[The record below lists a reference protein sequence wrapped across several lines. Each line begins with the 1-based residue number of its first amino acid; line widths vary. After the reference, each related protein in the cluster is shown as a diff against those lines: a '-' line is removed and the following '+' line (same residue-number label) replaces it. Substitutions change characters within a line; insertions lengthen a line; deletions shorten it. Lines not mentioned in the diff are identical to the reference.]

1 MKLPFKRIILAAVAL
16 VLATGLWAQ
25 DEKPYSLSDKT
36 SDELTKVQKLLET
49 KDYAGSLV
57 IVDAQYKRVDPNS
70 YDAGILLQV
79 KAQILLQDNKQLEAI
94 QPLET
99 CLMLSDSH
107 TPHFFEDKVTLEFV
121 YFLAQLYFQEGTSVK
136 DPKRIEVCYDKA
148 EQYMERWTKLTPKL
162 TTEPVVFYASLL
174 FNRATQ
180 DGEKVDKARL
190 ERSLKL
196 VETALTLEI
205 RPKDNL
211 YLLKL
216 ACLLQMARY
225 KDAAE
230 IIELLLAKQPDH
242 RTYWEQLA
250 AIYLNLEEPV
260 RYIVTIER
268 AKSYGFMNTQK
279 DNYNLVGIYFN
290 LGQFEKASE
299 LLEKGLKD
307 GSLESDESNWKLLV
321 YSYLQ
326 LSRQFK
332 AIDALERAVKAVPTS
347 GTLEFMLAQN
357 LFSVSK
363 VEEAIPHAQ
372 AAVKKGGIS
381 RIDQA
386 YLFLAYLCLETK
398 KYDIAL
404 TAVDK
409 AIEYPDSAAEGKR
422 MKKAIQDAIAE
433 REQKLKNM

>member
-1 MKLPFKRIILAAVAL
+1 MKLSFKRILLAVAAL
-16 VLATGLWAQ
+16 VLATGMTAQ
-25 DEKPYSLSDKT
+25 DEKPYSLGDRT

-49 KDYAGSLV
+49 NDYAGSLA
-57 IVDAQYKRVDPNS
+57 IVDAQYKRADPNS
-70 YDAGILLQV
+70 YDAAILLQV

-94 QPLET
+94 EPLET
-99 CLMLSDSH
+99 SLMLSDSH
-107 TPHFFEDKVTLEFV
+107 TPHFLENKATLDFV

-136 DPKRIEVCYDKA
+136 DPKRIEFCFDKA
-148 EQYMERWTKLTPKL
+148 EHYMERWTKLTPKL
-162 TTEPVVFYASLL
+162 STEPVVFYASLL

-180 DGEKVDKARL
+180 DGDNIDKVRL

-205 RPKDNL
+205 HPKDSL

-216 ACLLQMARY
+216 ACLLQMAKY
-225 KDAAE
+225 KEAAE
-230 IIELLLAKQPDH
+230 IIELLLTKQPDH
-242 RTYWEQLA
+242 RTYWDQLA

-268 AKSYGFMNTQK
+268 AKSFGFMNTQK

-326 LSRQFK
+326 LRRDFK
-332 AIDALERAVKAVPTS
+332 AIDALGRAVKAVPTS

-357 LFSVSK
+357 LFAVNK
-363 VEEAIPHAQ
+363 IEEAIPHAQ

-381 RIDQA
+381 RPDQV
-386 YLFLAYLCLETK
+386 YLFLAYLCLESK

-404 TAVDK
+404 DAVDK
-409 AIEYPDSAAEGKR
+409 AIEFPESAAEGTR
-422 MKKAIQDAIAE
+422 MKKAIQDAIKE
-433 REQKLKNM
+433 REAKLNKM